1 MKKLLS
7 ALLAFA
13 IVLTSLC
20 IPAVAADDKTAAA
33 PTTSTAQT
41 LLPAYT
47 AASSSAKTTYTDTY
61 NDCILMTVT
70 NTTKAEYTAYL
81 NLLESEG
88 FTSVL
93 RGHKILGMSENANT
107 ANESRMANISSIYTK
122 GNDYLVNTLW
132 VPSTKE
138 VKVTIEP
145 LNGLDLSVFDST
157 NANTSGTVKP
167 LLIQVGLDGYS
178 TVTSEQYVAGETD
191 TRTYTSGMCYI
202 YRLSDGSFVVF
213 DGGGGTSTGTD
224 KDSINHAAR
233 IYETMKKYNQTAN
246 GGKGS
251 ETLVIAAWYITHPHT
266 DHMGAFMAFTAKYF
280 DNSAYKVAL
289 QRVICY
295 LPNVETQTQVFA
307 NVTQS
312 LSADKVSDYNDRL
325 QTLDARGVH
334 IYKAHVGQKYYFAN
348 MTIEILYTYDLLSPK
363 LPDYLFVTDN
373 GTATNAYPKT
383 ETVENRLEVSF
394 TVEKNSADDKLYQN
408 FETELQ
414 KGTKMNRTVS
424 DGKVT
429 YTCGSYTVTVDENS
443 ARDLWLRT
451 YGETNHGRKRLT
463 SADDSSLSADKIKY
477 RAYNKSDF
485 TNSFSITCQA
495 TVKVDSDTSYK
506 AIWTGDVTCFGI
518 ETMNKMYGT
527 AMKSDFVQVPHH
539 GSTQMARD
547 TSLANDWDK
556 YYHETQVDLFYGDN
570 TAKSNIPSS
579 NHYYSK
585 YTASGYGYVRAK
597 YVFLPAALYGAN
609 AYMDEI
615 PGDDTEVNDSRR
627 TTWHPNNHLQEE
639 VGSGNMYAA
648 RNFLTVLSLNANG
661 TPTAKI
667 DKAVVTDKIAL
678 PQATDGNYT
687 LIYSAQDL
695 SVLSATGKGKLA
707 KDIYIQNP
715 TSTVCAKGFKGEL
728 DGDGH
733 TIYVSYTNGKTTNF
747 AKTAGF
753 LFSTLNDGA
762 NVHDLTLD
770 GVNVT
775 ASAEAANIGLLAYN
789 VDGTVVIDNVH
800 IQNATVTDSSAR
812 NTNIGGMIPTTAAAA
827 NVTVKN
833 SSFHGTIQAGTSTIA
848 STVGGIFG
856 RAGASEAGATK
867 ILIKNCE
874 VGGSISH
881 NKIAG
886 GIVGNVNI
894 TADGSFEVNNCQNNA
909 YVAALLA
916 GGIVGNLADGT
927 AVHTKLL
934 NCVNTGDIECTSS
947 NAADTTKSAS
957 EGNAGGAIGKATCAS
972 TATVTVTSFYN
983 SGDILVKG
991 GAATSSDE
999 IKKNNARIGSVIGRV
1014 GASGLTPTLNITG
1027 AVNSGN
1033 VEADA
1038 VFEGIYIGHAGSAKN
1053 YTVTNAVNLNA
1064 TVKSNGLVPG
1074 GQGNG
1079 NVTQPN
1085 VTDHSD
1091 KRFDTLTGARI
1102 RLSDTAAD
1110 SGLRFDIVVDQAL
1123 ITALEDAGFT
1133 VKFGSLAAK
1142 ADNVTGEFT
1151 KEAMDAAGK
1160 KYSDVS
1166 VAEDDA
1172 ALRVLK
1178 NSIDATAYGYTAA
1191 LINITSYNTI
1201 YACVGYLELT
1211 NAEGFSACIY
1221 TDYNATENARSVAFV
1236 ANAALDDSTVT
1247 FTAEQ
1252 TAILNTF
1259 AGN

>member
-20 IPAVAADDKTAAA
+20 IPAVATEDKSATP

-47 AASSSAKTTYTDTY
+47 AASSSAKKTYTDTY

-70 NTTKAEYTAYL
+70 NTTRTEYTAYL
-81 NLLESEG
+81 DTLESQNY
-88 FTSVL
+88 TKVL
-93 RGHKILGMSENANT
+93 RGHKILGMTGDASNL
-107 ANESRMANISSIYTK
+107 SSIYTK
-122 GNDYLVNTLW
+122 GNDYLINALW

-145 LNGLDLSVFDST
+145 LNGLDLNVFKST
-157 NANTSGTVKP
+157 NATTGSYSS
-167 LLIQVGLDGYS
+167 LIIQIGLDGHLDDNE
-178 TVTSEQYVAGETD
+178 VVLVEGQTD
-191 TRTYTSGMCYI
+191 DSSFNGGMSYA
-202 YRLSDGSFVVF
+202 YRLSDGRFVIF
-213 DGGGGTSTGTD
+213 DGGGGNCTGSAALD
-224 KDSINHAAR
+224 INHAAR
-233 IYETMKKYNQTAN
+233 IYNTLKKYNATAN
-246 GGKGS
+246 GGKGG
-251 ETLVIAAWYITHPHT
+251 EIVIAAWYISHPHT
-266 DHMGAFMAFTAKYF
+266 DHMGAFMAFTARYMG
-280 DNSAYKVAL
+280 NTYNENVRL
-289 QRVICY
+289 ERVISY
-295 LPNVETQTQVFA
+295 MPNIEEQTYKLESE
-307 NVTQS
+307 NYS
-312 LSADKVSDYNDRL
+312 LSSDKIATYNARL
-325 QTLDARGVH
+325 QDLDAQGVH
-334 IYKAHVGQKYYFAN
+334 IYKAHVGQKYYIGN
-348 MTIEILYTYDLLSPK
+348 MTIEILYTYDLLSPTM
-363 LPDYLFVTDN
+363 PEYLF
-373 GTATNAYPKT
+373 
-383 ETVENRLEVSF
+383 ETRSGEDHDPYGY
-394 TVEKNSADDKLYQN
+394 KDY
-408 FETELQ
+408 
-414 KGTKMNRTVS
+414 
-424 DGKVT
+424 GKVHNAT
-429 YTCGSYTVTVDENS
+429 GGGK
-443 ARDLWLRT
+443 DL
-451 YGETNHGRKRLT
+451 
-463 SADDSSLSADKIKY
+463 
-477 RAYNKSDF
+477 
-485 TNSFSITCQA
+485 TNSFSVISQLTLKIAGKSEPYKVIMTGDA
-495 TVKVDSDTSYK
+495 TV
-506 AIWTGDVTCFGI
+506 FGI
-518 ETMNKMYGT
+518 ETVNKLYGA

-539 GSTQMARD
+539 GSTQMSASAEASGLTDADRYD
-547 TSLANDWDK
+547 
-556 YYHETQVDLFYGDN
+556 YQVEVDLFFGDMSGLAHTN
-570 TAKSNIPSS
+570 
-579 NHYYSK
+579 YYSAGSNS
-585 YTASGYGYVRAK
+585 TLNPYGYVCAK
-597 YVFLPAALYGAN
+597 YVLWPCGLKQAQTWIDGL
-609 AYMDEI
+609 
-615 PGDDTEVNDSRR
+615 PGDDEAENEVRDTNEVLTGYTTNGTANDSRCS
-627 TTWHPNNHLQEE
+627 TWSPIIHLQEE
-639 VGSGNMYAA
+639 VEAIGGKVFVA
-648 RNFLTVLSLNANG
+648 RNFLTVITLDDDG
-661 TPTAKI
+661 TPSST
-667 DKAVVTDKIAL
+667 TDTSVISNSMEL
-678 PQATDGNYT
+678 PEGEDGDYK

-695 SVLSATGKGKLA
+695 AALSSTGKGKLA

-715 TSTVCAKGFKGEL
+715 TSTVCAKDFKGEL

-775 ASAEAANIGLLAYN
+775 ASATAANIGLLAYN
-789 VDGTVVIDNVH
+789 VNGTVVIDNVH

-812 NTNIGGMIPTTAAAA
+812 NTNIGGMIPSTAATA

-991 GAATSSDE
+991 GAATSTDE